1 MTNKHKQKDAY
12 KIGFSATNTA
22 RQNSDYNKN
31 KNTSRTCK
39 NYEISE
45 TDQYTATIDWQE
57 INENDLFS
65 SLNSLYYNKQAS
77 KVKQNENQPSMN
89 NHKQNDS
96 NLLKYSNRYVKRR
109 MTEITCEDL
118 DQKNVLQDHVKM
130 YLNTPLSMKW
140 RELQRSA
147 SYNRNEKIQ

>member
-45 TDQYTATIDWQE
+45 TDQYTATID
-57 INENDLFS
+57 
-65 SLNSLYYNKQAS
+65 
-77 KVKQNENQPSMN
+77 
-89 NHKQNDS
+89 
-96 NLLKYSNRYVKRR
+96 
-109 MTEITCEDL
+109 
-118 DQKNVLQDHVKM
+118 
-130 YLNTPLSMKW
+130 
-140 RELQRSA
+140 
-147 SYNRNEKIQ
+147 